1 MTGIS
6 SSPKLDLNEQH
17 FRIPGP
23 LDRLPLF
30 LRFLPAT
37 RSGAKPRR
45 AVIYVHGA
53 TFPSALSIAH
63 RFDGRAWRDA
73 LCDAG
78 FDVWGLD
85 FYGFGGSGRYPEMD
99 RPAAD
104 HPPLFAGAHP
114 AGAMAGKHRLF
125 ARRRRCIG
133 AVIDNPSRRPGP
145 VNGEDMKREVIRV
158 EPLSTYLER
167 WKAPTSAVT
176 RHGDTI
182 YVSGF
187 PPFDP
192 ETGEIVDAPIERQT
206 ELVLE
211 QLKLCVE
218 TAGSSLENV
227 LKCNVYCTSVEKFAA
242 VNAIYARYF
251 PKNPPARIFINVPA
265 WPGHFDIE
273 IDCIAAVL

>member
-1 MTGIS
+1 MDDI
-6 SSPKLDLNEQH
+6 
-17 FRIPGP
+17 
-23 LDRLPLF
+23 
-30 LRFLPAT
+30 
-37 RSGAKPRR
+37 
-45 AVIYVHGA
+45 
-53 TFPSALSIAH
+53 PSA
-63 RFDGRAWRDA
+63 F
-73 LCDAG
+73 
-78 FDVWGLD
+78 
-85 FYGFGGSGRYPEMD
+85 
-99 RPAAD
+99 PAAKKPETSTVVEASCAAD
-104 HPPLFAGAHP
+104 
-114 AGAMAGKHRLF
+114 
-125 ARRRRCIG
+125 
-133 AVIDNPSRRPGP
+133 AVGCLLKRPGP
-145 VNGEDMKREVIRV
+145 AMGEIMKREVIRV
-158 EPLSTYLER
+158 EPLSTWLER

-227 LKCNVYCTSVEKFAA
+227 LKCNVYCTSVEKFAS

-251 PKNPPARIFINVPA
+251 PKEPPARIFINVPA